1 MGQPRK
7 LQNSAMKTG
16 GNITVQNLRP
26 EDIDPSEYIGRDA
39 VTVIEGEFRQF
50 ERRFEIVKRFVEHI
64 VSGQFMQVK
73 GDVDLTQNREV
84 VGGVVAADSYQVELD
99 LLKA

>member
-1 MGQPRK
+1 
-7 LQNSAMKTG
+7 MKTG

-50 ERRFEIVKRFVEHI
+50 ERKFDIVKRFVE
-64 VSGQFMQVK
+64 
-73 GDVDLTQNREV
+73 
-84 VGGVVAADSYQVELD
+84 
-99 LLKA
+99 